1 MSDPTNDPYT
11 GGDAAGDRSDQWQSD
26 EPTSD
31 APTGDRNPADE
42 DRPISDRLG
51 RNPGNLGSDVTDLG
65 DVTHPS
71 PEPPEGQM

>member
-11 GGDAAGDRSDQWQSD
+11 GGNAAGERSDQWPSD
-26 EPTSD
+26 V
-31 APTGDRNPADE
+31 PTGDRDAADE
-42 DRPISDRLG
+42 DRPIGERLG
-51 RNPGNLGSDVTDLG
+51 RDPSNLGSDVTDLG

>member
-1 MSDPTNDPYT
+1 MSDPTNDPYA

-26 EPTSD
+26 EPT
-31 APTGDRNPADE
+31 GDRNPADE
-42 DRPISDRLG
+42 DRPVSDRLG